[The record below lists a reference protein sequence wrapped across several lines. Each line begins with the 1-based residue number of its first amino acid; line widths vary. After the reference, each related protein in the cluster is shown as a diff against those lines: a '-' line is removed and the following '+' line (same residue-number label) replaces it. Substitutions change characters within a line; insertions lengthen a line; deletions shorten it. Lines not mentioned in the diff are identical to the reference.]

1 MDKLDGDDDD
11 DDDDGDGD
19 GDGDDDDD
27 DGDDDDD
34 DGDGDDG
41 DGDDDD
47 QQWWSTMMIN
57 NDDQQWWWCCICAVY
72 VTCLSPEE
80 VWALQVQKL
89 TRKGMATLREKKH
102 IWNHLKKYAV
112 SLKRM
117 FLRKKWLQQ
126 YMAKHDPFINRRLLQ
141 IISNP
146 KGLRNL
152 STISLSISHVQPGK
166 VTHSDSETGSK
177 VGIAS

>member
-1 MDKLDGDDDD
+1 MDKFVG
-11 DDDDGDGD
+11 
-19 GDGDDDDD
+19 DDD

-34 DGDGDDG
+34 
-41 DGDDDD
+41 
-47 QQWWSTMMIN
+47 
-57 NDDQQWWWCCICAVY
+57 AVY
-72 VTCLSPEE
+72 VICLSPDG

-89 TRKGMATLREKKH
+89 TRKGMANLRGKKH

-126 YMAKHDPFINRRLLQ
+126 YMAKHNPFINRRLLQ

-146 KGLRNL
+146 KSLRGNL

-166 VTHSDSETGSK
+166 ATHSDSEAGSQ

>member
-1 MDKLDGDDDD
+1 MDKFVG
-11 DDDDGDGD
+11 
-19 GDGDDDDD
+19 DDD

-34 DGDGDDG
+34 D
-41 DGDDDD
+41 
-47 QQWWSTMMIN
+47 
-57 NDDQQWWWCCICAVY
+57 AVY
-72 VTCLSPEE
+72 VICLSPDG

-89 TRKGMATLREKKH
+89 TRKGMANLRGKKH
-102 IWNHLKKYAV
+102 IWNHLKTYAV

-126 YMAKHDPFINRRLLQ
+126 YMAKHNPFINRRLLQ

-146 KGLRNL
+146 KSLRGNL

-166 VTHSDSETGSK
+166 ATHSDSEAGSQ

>member
-1 MDKLDGDDDD
+1 MDKFVGDDDDGGDDDD
-11 DDDDGDGD
+11 DDDDD
-19 GDGDDDDD
+19 
-27 DGDDDDD
+27 
-34 DGDGDDG
+34 
-41 DGDDDD
+41 
-47 QQWWSTMMIN
+47 
-57 NDDQQWWWCCICAVY
+57 AVY
-72 VTCLSPEE
+72 VICLSPDG

-89 TRKGMATLREKKH
+89 TRKGMANLRGNKH

-126 YMAKHDPFINRRLLQ
+126 YMAKHNPFINRRLLQ

-146 KGLRNL
+146 KSLRGNL

-166 VTHSDSETGSK
+166 ATHSDSEAGSQ